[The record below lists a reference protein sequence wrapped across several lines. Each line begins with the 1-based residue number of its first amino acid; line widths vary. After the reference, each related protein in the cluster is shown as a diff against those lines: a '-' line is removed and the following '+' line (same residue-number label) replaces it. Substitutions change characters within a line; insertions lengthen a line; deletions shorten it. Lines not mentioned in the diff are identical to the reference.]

1 MTRRSEVPQRD
12 RSPEELAA
20 EARKVAAAV
29 ARVAAQRANKEEIA
43 AFNRAFDDFG
53 RALCDIKVG
62 DRYQLTQDLMHR
74 PHTQD
79 LMHHPHYGVSYVL
92 APEGRKGTVKE
103 VTISGLTARVRIR
116 FDGCTK
122 DQWLSPREFKELG
135 ALDRLAEI

>member
-53 RALCDIKVG
+53 RALCEIEVG
-62 DRYQLTQDLMHR
+62 DRYQL
-74 PHTQD
+74 TQD